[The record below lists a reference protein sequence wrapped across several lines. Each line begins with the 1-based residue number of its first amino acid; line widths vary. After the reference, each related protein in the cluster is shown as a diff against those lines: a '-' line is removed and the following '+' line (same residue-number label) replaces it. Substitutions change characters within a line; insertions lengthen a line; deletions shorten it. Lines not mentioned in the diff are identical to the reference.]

1 MTLEEFYLEDLKS
14 RFNGLPKYEYYL
26 SYSGGRDSHFL
37 YWFIKEYL
45 KRDDIEIVGCNTY
58 MEHNEII
65 HRIYDNADT
74 VIQGKLKPFEIKE
87 QYGIPCFS
95 KEQDHYIYDYQK
107 ALRDGRTPSKTAMAK
122 IYGTYRTGFVCSK
135 KAREYVLGGNAHMI
149 THLCCYY
156 LKKKPFHDFEKA
168 TGKKSILGIRS
179 SESLLRKRQY
189 QTCFTKDKKF
199 TPIHDMSNDMLHKL
213 EETCKIEIPQVYN
226 HVCRTGCMGCPYGSY
241 AHDTEKELAIID
253 DNQRNFC
260 TTLFKESYDILG
272 VTKRI
277 EKPIQLNL
285 FD

>member
-1 MTLEEFYLEDLKS
+1 MTEEEFYLEDLKS
-14 RFNGLPKYEYYL
+14 RFNGLPKNEYYL

-45 KRDDIEIVGCNTY
+45 KRDDIEVVGGNTG
-58 MEHNEII
+58 MEHIEIA
-65 HRIYDNADT
+65 HRIYNNSDR
-74 VIQGKLKPFEIKE
+74 ILLPERKPYEVKE
-87 QYGIPCFS
+87 TCGIPCFS
-95 KEQDHYIYDYQK
+95 KEQDYYVYYYQS
-107 ALRDGRTPSKTAMAK
+107 ALRKGKEVPKYIADK
-122 IYGTYRTGFVCSK
+122 IYGKTEKFALSK
-135 KAREYVLGGNAHMI
+135 KCRNYVLSGKAHNI

-156 LKKKPFHDFEKA
+156 LKKKPFHDYEEQS
-168 TGKKSILGIRS
+168 GKKAILGLRQA
-179 SESLLRKRQY
+179 ESAMRKNQIT
-189 QTCFTKDKKF
+189 TCFAKNGKF
-199 TPIHDMSNDMLHKL
+199 RPIHDMPNELL
-213 EETCKIEIPQVYN
+213 EKIEKEYKIEVPSVYDC
-226 HVCRTGCMGCPYGSY
+226 VTRTGCMGCPYGSY